1 MLPDRSKRYAVTD
14 GEPPRLRLVRTWQL
28 ALTALLAV
36 GLLRAIFPQQ
46 KLVQR
51 LYDQERLDDLS
62 LSYVQNLYRTEPQN
76 LDLKILL
83 ARTRPDVRT
92 EDLEIA
98 LTAVLRDGDLRQRS
112 EARLLLLKSY
122 EAASRHSS
130 PQASTYERKLR
141 DLVASVANDRVPP
154 HLAGAFAAT
163 AFRLGMSQQG
173 LRLLEQ
179 ISQQEPVTALRTY
192 AEAALAQGRHELAA
206 EYYLLARSQT
216 TERDLARHYF
226 QRGIASLMAASLFPQ
241 AMAAAERSLGDLQDD
256 PETLRFLMRMALA
269 AGEPHRAAGY
279 AERLVFPEPSAAAG
293 RAP

>member
-36 GLLRAIFPQQ
+36 GLLRAIYPQQ

-83 ARTRPDVRT
+83 ARTQPDVRA
-92 EDLEIA
+92 EDLEAA
-98 LTAVLRDGDLRQRS
+98 LTGVLQNGDLRQRS

-122 EAASRHSS
+122 EAALRHSS

-141 DLVASVANDRVPP
+141 NLVAGVANDGVPP

-163 AFRLGMSQQG
+163 AFRLSMSQDG
-173 LRLLEQ
+173 LRLLAQ
-179 ISQQEPVTALRTY
+179 ISQGEPVTALRGY
-192 AEAALAQGRHELAA
+192 AESALAQGRHELAA

-216 TERDLARHYF
+216 AERDLARLYF
-226 QRGIASLMAASLFPQ
+226 QKGIASLMAASLFPQ
-241 AMAAAERSLGDLQDD
+241 AMAAAERSLGDLQND
-256 PETLRFLMRMALA
+256 PETLRFLTRTALA
-269 AGEPHRAAGY
+269 AGEPSRAAEY
-279 AERLVFPEPSAAAG
+279 AERLVFPSPAATSG
-293 RAP
+293 VQP